1 MKKIVSLILAV
12 MIMFSIGSI
21 ATFAY
26 EQTATIAL
34 ENVEIDV
41 DTATAE
47 VKLNISADAYPL
59 YISGLELHLNI
70 PEGLK
75 LTAVSDIPG
84 TPNAYDNA
92 SSNMETGDVNVVDP
106 DGGAGDV
113 IGKLDAAADVTL
125 TFAITDPSVAKKYEI
140 VLDESTGIFDDEF
153 EYATVALSNGSITV
167 KAAGPSVKTIT
178 KTEGK
183 DAIVNNATALKDKK
197 TDVEIG
203 GAAGFAFTIP
213 KGVTLDNNMIW
224 SLTTADGKLYSEKIN
239 AGLSV
244 LTGDVQVAAT
254 FVTGTHKGAD
264 AANKEITAV
273 NGIFKA
279 GEDFYFTDAADAK
292 NQAAAE

>member
-84 TPNAYDNA
+84 TPNAYDDA

-183 DAIVNNATALKDKK
+183 DAIVNNATALKDKE

-213 KGVTLDNNMIW
+213 KGVTLDDNMIW

-254 FVTGTHKGAD
+254 FITGTHKGAD
-264 AANKEITAV
+264 AANTEIKAV

>member
-1 MKKIVSLILAV
+1 MKKLISVLCVFAMLFSLCVASV
-12 MIMFSIGSI
+12 NAEGNSVAFVKDASS
-21 ATFAY
+21 T
-26 EQTATIAL
+26 ETALVYNLVLTSDI
-34 ENVEIDV
+34 
-41 DTATAE
+41 E
-47 VKLNISADAYPL
+47 VTTVQL
-59 YISGLELHLNI
+59 YYD
-70 PEGLK
+70 
-75 LTAVSDIPG
+75 LTAVL
-84 TPNAYDNA
+84 A
-92 SSNMETGDVNVVDP
+92 TG
-106 DGGAGDV
+106 
-113 IGKLDAAADVTL
+113 
-125 TFAITDPSVAKKYEI
+125 
-140 VLDESTGIFDDEF
+140 
-153 EYATVALSNGSITV
+153 ATVTAVKGDSNTFNVNTKMKSLAVTKVDSEGTFSGTITLGKITITLPAESSAFKIEQTSKV
-167 KAAGPSVKTIT
+167 ANRNVTNKINNVTTTHIDSYTIGTLEFTPAPSVKTIT

-183 DAIVNNATALKDKK
+183 DAIVNNATALKDKE

-213 KGVTLDNNMIW
+213 KGVTLDDNMIW

>member
-1 MKKIVSLILAV
+1 M
-12 MIMFSIGSI
+12 
-21 ATFAY
+21 
-26 EQTATIAL
+26 
-34 ENVEIDV
+34 EIDV

-178 KTEGK
+178 KTE
-183 DAIVNNATALKDKK
+183 DAIVNNATALKDKE

-213 KGVTLDNNMIW
+213 AGVTLDNNMIW

-239 AGLSV
+239 AGLSTLGEGSPV
-244 LTGDVQVAAT
+244 KVAAT

>member
-1 MKKIVSLILAV
+1 MKKLISVLCIFAMLFSLCIVSANAAENTAEFVKDASSTDKVLVYNFVVTSKVDLTTVQLYYDMTDVVATGATIKAEKVDANTFNFNASNKSLAMAKASVDPFSGAVTMGKITITLPETPASFKADLATKIGNRKVTNKINNGTTTLIDTFTV
-12 MIMFSIGSI
+12 GN
-21 ATFAY
+21 FAY
-26 EQTATIAL
+26 T
-34 ENVEIDV
+34 
-41 DTATAE
+41 
-47 VKLNISADAYPL
+47 
-59 YISGLELHLNI
+59 
-70 PEGLK
+70 
-75 LTAVSDIPG
+75 
-84 TPNAYDNA
+84 
-92 SSNMETGDVNVVDP
+92 
-106 DGGAGDV
+106 
-113 IGKLDAAADVTL
+113 
-125 TFAITDPSVAKKYEI
+125 
-140 VLDESTGIFDDEF
+140 
-153 EYATVALSNGSITV
+153 
-167 KAAGPSVKTIT
+167 AGPSVKTIT

-183 DAIVNNATALKDKK
+183 DAIVNNATALKDKE

-213 KGVTLDNNMIW
+213 KGVTLDDNMIW